1 MYCWRDVYCLLKDIH
16 ECQRQK
22 TQHKT
27 NEDYKHQIRQAAII
41 SFTSSASIITFH
53 SEIHSVVHNFIVLWI
68 QGSGFSLPVNS
79 EFQATFA
86 HIVVDCGV
94 ADGYD
99 AHRQEETDEEDHLL
113 R

>member
-27 NEDYKHQIRQAAII
+27 DEDYKHQIRQAAII
-41 SFTSSASIITFH
+41 SFTSSASIIAFH
-53 SEIHSVVHNFIVLWI
+53 S
-68 QGSGFSLPVNS
+68 VNS

-99 AHRQEETDEEDHLL
+99 AHGQEETDEEDHLL